1 MGASMRP
8 VLKYP
13 GSKWNI
19 AGKLSCLIPE
29 HHSYV
34 EPYFGSGALLFHKP
48 ASDMETVN
56 DLDSEVVNLPVHPE
70 GFGKALPPGG
80 DNALLP

>member
-1 MGASMRP
+1 MRQ

-19 AGKLSCLIPE
+19 AGKLAGLIPE

-34 EPYFGSGALLFHKP
+34 EPYFGSGALFFTKP
-48 ASDMETVN
+48 PSAIETIN
-56 DLDSEVVNLPVHPE
+56 DLDSDVTNLFRCIREDSERLARIVMVIPYSRKE
-70 GFGKALPPGG
+70 
-80 DNALLP
+80 